1 MQDVRWLQLKQHLLD
16 RGWTWREEAL
26 YAPHETMW
34 FQTSTAD
41 PDFALFHH
49 RMSIAV
55 ETTSSYVEQSVDQ
68 AELHADLVSL
78 VEALDDVLES

>member
-1 MQDVRWLQLKQHLLD
+1 MQDARWSRLKQHLLD
-16 RGWTWREEAL
+16 RGWTWRDETL

-41 PDFALFHH
+41 PDYALFRD
-49 RMSIAV
+49 RMSIAA
-55 ETTSSYVEQSVDQ
+55 ETTSAYVEQSVDQ

-78 VEALDDVLES
+78 VEALDDVLED